1 MEGAMTEEGL
11 LAGAER
17 IVAAR
22 GAVAKL
28 DGLPDAERPR
38 TIEDGYRMLRIAT
51 QRWADEP
58 VGWKVGATSRE
69 VQAMFGIGEPVYG
82 PIFKTTVHASPARL
96 QANAFQHLLLE
107 AEFTFS
113 FRADLPLRTEP
124 YARDGV
130 LEAIDAVI
138 PSIEVISPRF
148 KRLSVDHTPQFI
160 ADFSGNAAAVMGT
173 PCTDWR
179 RLDFAA
185 QGAAMII
192 GGVKR
197 QEGTGAVTLGNP
209 LNVLEWLVAA
219 MATRGHAIRKG
230 DLVMTG
236 TMTGLHAPKPGE
248 PAVADFGPLGKVE
261 VVFE

>member
-1 MEGAMTEEGL
+1 MEEAMTEEGL
-11 LAGAER
+11 RAGAER

-22 GAVAKL
+22 AAVAKL

-38 TIEDGYRMLRIAT
+38 TIEDGYRMLQIAAE
-51 QRWADEP
+51 RWADEP
-58 VGWKVGATSRE
+58 VGWKVGATRE
-69 VQAMFGIGEPVYG
+69 VQAMFGIAEPVYG
-82 PIFKTTVHASPARL
+82 HMFKATVHASPARL
-96 QANAFQHLLLE
+96 KAAAFQHLLLE
-107 AEFTFS
+107 AEFTFA
-113 FRADLPLRTEP
+113 FRAGLPPRARP
-124 YARDGV
+124 YAREEV
-130 LEAIDAVI
+130 LEAIETVI

-160 ADFSGNAAAVMGT
+160 ADFSGNAAAVLGN
-173 PCTDWR
+173 PCRDWR
-179 RLDFAA
+179 ALDLAA

-192 GGVKR
+192 GGARR

-219 MATRGHAIRKG
+219 MATRGQTIRKG

-236 TMTGLHAPKPGE
+236 TMTGLHAPEPGE
-248 PAVADFGPLGKVE
+248 TAAADFGALGRVE

>member
-1 MEGAMTEEGL
+1 MTEEGL
-11 LAGAER
+11 RAGAER

-22 GAVAKL
+22 AAVAKL

-51 QRWADEP
+51 EQWRDEP

-69 VQAMFGIGEPVYG
+69 VQAMFGIAEPVYG
-82 PIFKTTVHASPARL
+82 PMFKTTMHASPARL
-96 QANAFQHLLLE
+96 EAALYQHLLLE
-107 AEFTFS
+107 AEFTFA
-113 FRADLPLRTEP
+113 FRDGLPPRASP
-124 YARDGV
+124 YARGEV
-130 LEAIDAVI
+130 LEAIEAVV

-148 KRLSVDHTPQFI
+148 KRLSVDHTAQFI
-160 ADFSGNAAAVMGT
+160 ADFSGNAAAVLGT
-173 PCTDWR
+173 PCRDWR
-179 RLDFAA
+179 ALDLAA

-219 MATRGHAIRKG
+219 MSTRGQAISKG

-248 PAVADFGPLGKVE
+248 TAVADFGALGRVE

>member
-1 MEGAMTEEGL
+1 MTEEGL
-11 LAGAER
+11 RAGAER

-22 GAVAKL
+22 AAVAKL

-51 QRWADEP
+51 EQWGDEP
-58 VGWKVGATSRE
+58 VGWKVGATSME
-69 VQAMFGIGEPVYG
+69 VQAMFGIDEPVYG
-82 PIFKTTVHASPARL
+82 PMFKTTVHASPARL
-96 QANAFQHLLLE
+96 KAAAFQHLLLE
-107 AEFTFS
+107 AEFTFA
-113 FRADLPLRTEP
+113 FREGLPLRAKP
-124 YARDGV
+124 YAREEV
-130 LEAIDAVI
+130 LEAIETVV

-148 KRLSVDHTPQFI
+148 KRLCVDHTPQFI
-160 ADFSGNAAAVMGT
+160 ADFSGNAAAVLGT
-173 PCTDWR
+173 PCREWR
-179 RLDFAA
+179 ALDLAA

-192 GGVKR
+192 GGVRR

-219 MATRGHAIRKG
+219 MATRGQAIRKG

-248 PAVADFGPLGKVE
+248 TAVADFGALGRVE
-261 VVFE
+261 VVFG